1 MYDNDLNNNPVNYI
15 GRRTLYTDVE
25 EVTDKNVKQIL
36 RDVINLHEVNRQQ
49 MTFLLEYEGGNQPLK
64 RVKTVRPDIDIHDI
78 DNVANEITNFKRS
91 YHWGNPITLV
101 QRGNVDSG
109 SEIEP
114 KAIALLNECFSAENV
129 RKKTAEL
136 SRYVEIT
143 GVGYTALELNTRWK
157 EGKSPFTYSVID
169 PRYAFVVRS
178 SRYADHR
185 VMVGVTYRVDSFGN
199 RYFTA
204 ITENRV
210 YIVKNLVQT
219 INGEPLKEEIWTWG
233 DRSGEPNPFGMINI
247 IEWVRDVDRMGCF
260 ERQIPEMDALNIIES
275 DFANDV
281 DQNTQAIWHANDV
294 EPPKD
299 ENGNDIVASSGQ
311 WIYTETT
318 MNGKTPFVKP
328 LTIGYDYGGMLNN
341 VISKRQLILQKCNV
355 PQRNDNSGGSTGVA
369 MSDATGWTQAEVEAT
384 KIQGLQEDSKMQEV
398 EVALEII
405 KLSPYVPQDSPLRE
419 LRYVDVKPNVK
430 RQKTYE
436 MTTKINAYAT
446 GVAHGIAPEHMIY
459 AINFFDDPQQVV
471 DDSKEYLDLYIN
483 SVFKS
488 DNSEVVPDGAEGEP
502 SVNRERLA
510 QDESDQ
516 QGNSPMI
523 DGMRTE

>member
-1 MYDNDLNNNPVNYI
+1 MNDLNNNPLNYI
-15 GRRTLYTDVE
+15 GRRTLYTDVK
-25 EVTDKNVKQIL
+25 EVTDRNIKQIL
-36 RDVINLHEVNRQQ
+36 QSVISLHEVNRQE
-49 MTFLLEYEGGNQPLK
+49 MTFLLEYEGGKQPLQ
-64 RVKTVRPDIDIHDI
+64 RVKTTRTDIDIQDI

-101 QRGNVDSG
+101 QRGEVDSG
-109 SEIEP
+109 TNVEP
-114 KAIALLNECFSAENV
+114 KAIALLNECFSAENI

-136 SRYVEIT
+136 SRFVEIT
-143 GVGYTALELNTRWK
+143 GVGYTALELNVRWK
-157 EGKSPFTYSVID
+157 EGKSPFIYSVID

-185 VMVGVTYRVDSFGN
+185 VMVGVTYRVDDMGN
-199 RYFTA
+199 KFFTA

-210 YIVKNLVQT
+210 YIVENLSKT
-219 INGEPLKEEIWTWG
+219 INGEPLEEEQWNFG
-233 DRSGEPNPFGMINI
+233 DRNGEVNPFGIINLV
-247 IEWVRDVDRMGCF
+247 EWVRDVDRMGCF

-281 DQNTQAIWHANDV
+281 DQNTQAVWHANDI
-294 EPPKD
+294 EPPRD
-299 ENGNDIVASSGQ
+299 ENGEVVQATSGQ
-311 WIYTETT
+311 WVYTLTT
-318 MNGKTPFVKP
+318 DNGRTPFVKP
-328 LTIGYDYGGMLNN
+328 LTIAYDYNGMLNN
-341 VISKRQLILQKCNV
+341 TITKRQLILQKCNV
-355 PQRNDNSGGSTGVA
+355 PQRNDNSGGSTGIA

-384 KIQGLQEDSKMQEV
+384 KIQGLQEDSKMQEI

-405 KLSPYVPQDSPLRE
+405 KISPYVKTDSPLRK

-446 GVAHGIAPEHMIY
+446 GVAHGISPKDMIY

-471 DDSKEYLDLYIN
+471 DDSQKYMDMYIE
-483 SVFKS
+483 SVFSK
-488 DNSEVVPDGAEGEP
+488 NNNVKPDGAEGEP
-502 SVNRERLA
+502 SVNRDRLS

-516 QGNSPMI
+516 IENSPKV
-523 DGMRTE
+523 DGMTTK